1 MVMIGL
7 IKLLSPK
14 KLVRLTIFFL
24 LAGFLFWACSSSA
37 PRPIPEAPVRFIDL
51 LQEENIVSSP
61 FINIEDHFQ
70 PFREEHQNE
79 ALFIPELSTSEIK
92 CWSIMTERPVLTL
105 GKTQKPYSLQVKLNQ
120 TVLPEL
126 EEEKGDDISWQ
137 LIKIAKKIDLSAD
150 DNYNKVFRCV
160 VLDLD
165 EELSFEFL
173 APAAPFKLFIKA
185 RRNWHPSFMQ
195 IFIDQQP
202 VTEIELSRTNHFFT
216 IDLNLPPG
224 SHHLTVKPL
233 IKGTQRSGG
242 PTPPRILIY
251 EVKLDSTHDLIN
263 FYVPAHRQEEFQR
276 GLIQLEYISPLLED
290 GRLNPFAP
298 LLELK
303 HAEVINA
310 QLQPINPEKIKK
322 KINFGDRTI
331 DVLMSPPESRYEFE
345 LSLPQKAVLEF
356 GYGLLVEE
364 DSVPPPNGAAL
375 FQVILQNKKSEQT
388 IFQASLP
395 RKEQDSP
402 FFQKEKI
409 DLSAYQGQKVKITLV
424 TTASE
429 NQSST
434 HNIFSFWF
442 NPLIYVPRK
451 EAPKV
456 ILVSLDTLRAD
467 HLGCYGYSRETSP
480 YLDALSRE
488 SVLFEN
494 VYAQSSWTLPSHT
507 SMLFSLNSASH
518 QVYYNDQRIDP
529 SLPSLASLLQKA
541 GFLPYAFTGGG
552 YVSSIYGFAKGF
564 HWYEEPAG
572 GRHAPLARDEAERLA
587 NYASQ
592 WIKANQDKPFFLFLH
607 TFQIHGPYDTP
618 PPWNKK
624 FLHEN
629 AKWTRIALRK
639 YLESWEK
646 EPNFTPEEIQNIIDL
661 YDAEIFYTDAT
672 LIKNLIETL
681 KSTGIFDQTM
691 LIVTSDHG
699 EEFYEHHGWLHGQ
712 TLYEEQLRVPLIIKF
727 PHSRYK
733 GHRLQPKVRLIDI
746 LPTIMETLR
755 LSYPAKSFEGRSLLP
770 VIEGRETSDR
780 VFISDLA
787 LKEVKNPCPALMATN
802 QGDMKVIVE
811 KAVDTIKNM
820 EIYNLAQ
827 DPHEHKN
834 LLRSQRQLGLKLYR
848 RLEKYYREK
857 LAVLRETK
865 KVFLDEKLREKL
877 RALGYIK

>member
-1 MVMIGL
+1 MNGQIRFSWL
-7 IKLLSPK
+7 KNIW
-14 KLVRLTIFFL
+14 RLTL
-24 LAGFLFWACSSSA
+24 LLTFSCLLFWACSSSQ
-37 PRPIPEAPVRFIDL
+37 PRPIPEAPLRFIDL
-51 LQEENIVSSP
+51 LEEENIVNSP
-61 FINIEDHFQ
+61 FINIEDHFT
-70 PFREEHQNE
+70 PFREEHRND

-92 CWSIMTERPVLTL
+92 CWSVMTQRPVLTF

-120 TVLPEL
+120 SLLPEL
-126 EEEKGDDISWQ
+126 EKEKGDDISWQ
-137 LIKIAKKIDLSAD
+137 LIKIAKRIDLSTD
-150 DNYNKVFRCV
+150 DNYNKGFRCV
-160 VLDLD
+160 VLDL
-165 EELSFEFL
+165 EEDLSFEFL
-173 APAAPFKLFIKA
+173 APAAPLKLQIKA
-185 RRNWHPSFMQ
+185 RRNWHPSFMEVLVDHQ
-195 IFIDQQP
+195 L
-202 VTEIELSRTNHFFT
+202 VTEIELTRANRFFT
-216 IDLNLPPG
+216 IDLNLSPG
-224 SHHLTVKPL
+224 SHQLTMKPRL
-233 IKGTQRSGG
+233 KGRRRSGG

-251 EVKLDSTHDLIN
+251 EVKLDSNNDLIN
-263 FYVPAHRQEEFQR
+263 FYVPARREAEFQK
-276 GLIQLEYISPLLED
+276 GLIQLEYFSTQLED

-303 HAEVINA
+303 HAEVIDSH
-310 QLQPINPEKIKK
+310 LQPVNPEKIKK

-345 LSLPQKAVLEF
+345 LSLPRQAVLEF

-364 DSVPPPNGAAL
+364 DSSPPPLGTAQ
-375 FQVILQNKKSEQT
+375 FRIIIRDQESEQT
-388 IFQASLP
+388 IFQAALT
-395 RKEQDSP
+395 RKDRNSP
-402 FFQKEKI
+402 FFREEKL
-409 DLSAYQGQKVKITLV
+409 DLSTYQGRKVKIIFV
-424 TTASE
+424 T
-429 NQSST
+429 SSAEDT
-434 HNIFSFWF
+434 SSAHNIFSFWF

-467 HLGCYGYSRETSP
+467 HLSCYGYSRETSP
-480 YLDALSRE
+480 YLDALSQE

-529 SLPSLASLLQKA
+529 ALPSLASLLQQA
-541 GFLPYAFTGGG
+541 GFIPYAFTGGG

-587 NYASQ
+587 AYTSQ
-592 WIKANQDKPFFLFLH
+592 WIKANLDKPFFLFLH

-624 FLHEN
+624 FLNEK
-629 AKWTRIALRK
+629 AKWTRIALRQ
-639 YLESWEK
+639 YLESSEK
-646 EPNFTPEEIQNIIDL
+646 GLNFTPEEIQNIIDL

-672 LIKNLIETL
+672 LIKNLVETL
-681 KSTGIFDQTM
+681 KSSGIYDQTM
-691 LIVTSDHG
+691 LIITSDHG
-699 EEFYEHHGWLHGQ
+699 EEFYEHQGWLHGQ

-733 GHRLQPKVRLIDI
+733 GKRLKPKVRLIDI
-746 LPTIMETLR
+746 LPTVMETLD
-755 LSYPAKSFEGRSLLP
+755 LPYPAKSFEGQSLLP

-787 LKEVKNPCPALMATN
+787 RKEVKNPCPALMATN
-802 QGDMKVIVE
+802 QGDLKVIIE

-827 DPHEHKN
+827 DPHERKN
-834 LLRSQRQLGLKLYR
+834 LLRTERQLGMKLYR
-848 RLEKYYREK
+848 QLEKYYQEK
-857 LAVLRETK
+857 LSVLRETK

-877 RALGYIK
+877 KALGYIK